1 MKPEARWLGDR
12 QSVEVPVDIAVMAH
26 KGTTVSFLVN
36 CTLAPTSVAAAAAAT
51 QLSYFP
57 DAKYV
62 SAYDEPNKKIGLQTQ
77 SLRKAAIFSDV

>member
-1 MKPEARWLGDR
+1 M
-12 QSVEVPVDIAVMAH
+12 IAH
-26 KGTTVSFLVN
+26 NGTTVSFLVKIA
-36 CTLAPTSVAAAAAAT
+36 LSYKQAA
-51 QLSYFP
+51 LLLLPPRSSYFP